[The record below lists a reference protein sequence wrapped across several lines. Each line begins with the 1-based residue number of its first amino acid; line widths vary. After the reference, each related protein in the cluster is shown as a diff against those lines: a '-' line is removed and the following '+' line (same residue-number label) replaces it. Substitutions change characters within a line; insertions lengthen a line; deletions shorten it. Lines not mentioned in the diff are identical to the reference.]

1 MLLTP
6 SPHTSLF
13 DHSLAA
19 QDLAQII
26 PADLVEALVG
36 MHQLQQQQQ
45 QMKATR
51 STDEGV
57 PIGDTLKS
65 AFEVLPAVDV
75 GGDVPSP
82 SAGAPL
88 PDGPV
93 ASNASPSF
101 LDGPLDSMVH
111 KDVSF
116 AVVLPS
122 EQANLAARPVSD
134 EDGGVVVDDP
144 SADVFGDSSAA
155 DPPGATPRLGDSGGG
170 GGGPFGKGWEWSLG
184 PGPGAMIA
192 GG

>member
-1 MLLTP
+1 M
-6 SPHTSLF
+6 
-13 DHSLAA
+13 
-19 QDLAQII
+19 
-26 PADLVEALVG
+26 
-36 MHQLQQQQQ
+36 QQQQQ
-45 QMKATR
+45 PVLQQKKATR

-57 PIGDTLKS
+57 PIGDTLES
-65 AFEVLPAVDV
+65 AFETSPSVDV

-82 SAGAPL
+82 SAGAPS

-93 ASNASPSF
+93 ASNAFPSS

-122 EQANLAARPVSD
+122 ESEANLAARPMSN
-134 EDGGVVVDDP
+134 EDGDVVDDP
-144 SADVFGDSSAA
+144 SADVFGDSSADVFGDSSAA
-155 DPPGATPRLGDSGGG
+155 DPPGATPRLGDGGGG
-170 GGGPFGKGWEWSLG
+170 GGGPFGKGREWSLG